1 MTYSLEFDKDF
12 HDDELDVFV
21 IGTAFTNEDNNDD
34 IEHLKSTLKN
44 AELNSISDF
53 GGKIKVEGLQINLL
67 IGSTLWSAPKT
78 KKKSNLKKIPYI
90 SVK

>member
-1 MTYSLEFDKDF
+1 M
-12 HDDELDVFV
+12 

-53 GGKIKVEGLQINLL
+53 GRKIKVEGLQINLL
-67 IGSTLWSAPKT
+67 IGSTLWSAPK
-78 KKKSNLKKIPYI
+78 KKKKKIQPEKNSIYF
-90 SVK
+90 SKMNF